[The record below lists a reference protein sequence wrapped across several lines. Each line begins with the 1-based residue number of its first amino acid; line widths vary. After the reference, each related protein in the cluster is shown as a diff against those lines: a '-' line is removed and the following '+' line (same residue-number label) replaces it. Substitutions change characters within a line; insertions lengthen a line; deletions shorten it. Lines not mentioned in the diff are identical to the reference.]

1 MHRIYSS
8 AAKMS
13 IYVVVFNLEW
23 LLGMHTCGSKCDKNC
38 EQNKE
43 GTIMFIKF
51 WLNSIGR
58 NSGGAPV
65 LLIGTHKDTVLSGC
79 SDILTKSNVELAT
92 SYADI
97 KSAHE
102 IIGDEVMKMKVYENK
117 ILNLIPPEQPSSF
130 CAVHASAWLSCV
142 C

>member
-1 MHRIYSS
+1 
-8 AAKMS
+8 
-13 IYVVVFNLEW
+13 
-23 LLGMHTCGSKCDKNC
+23 
-38 EQNKE
+38 
-43 GTIMFIKF
+43 MFIKF

-65 LLIGTHKDTVLSGC
+65 LLIGTHKDTVLSGY

-92 SYADI
+92 SYDDI
-97 KSAHE
+97 TRAHE
-102 IIGDEVMKMKVYENK
+102 IIGNEVKKMKVYENK